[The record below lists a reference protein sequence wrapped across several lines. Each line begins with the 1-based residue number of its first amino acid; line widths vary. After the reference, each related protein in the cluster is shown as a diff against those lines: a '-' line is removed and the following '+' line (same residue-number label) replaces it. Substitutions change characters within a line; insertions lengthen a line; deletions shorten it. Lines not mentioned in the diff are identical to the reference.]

1 MIKSA
6 KAAEKQQSLVKVLE
20 QEKKTLEHEINGYR
34 QKAQQERKII
44 QQLEK
49 ERDRCINENGNL
61 IQKAGCPRR
70 LPGTRQRPLLLSTF
84 CFCPLQVQQKMSDNE
99 VREGEIYEWKKKV
112 TEAECKIKQQ
122 EHVLESVVG
131 ERNLYSKNLIESQV
145 CKPSSVGFSS
155 LICLHLCIKITQWF
169 SFSALCQDLTGTV
182 SLHFLTAQRKCMY
195 VSCIPQ
201 CIRRAVKNHWLLT
214 VQTVSKVIEHFNKVY
229 TEKEK

>member
-1 MIKSA
+1 MFTLLYYTLITVLCQQNMIKSA

-49 ERDRCINENGNL
+49 ERDRYINENSNL

-70 LPGTRQRPLLLSTF
+70 LPGTRQRPLLFLTLTF
-84 CFCPLQVQQKMSDNE
+84 CYLLLQIQQKMSDNE

-131 ERNLYSKNLIESQV
+131 ERNLYSKNLIEAQV
-145 CKPSSVGFSS
+145 CVNAANTSFFCRVLIFKWPLS
-155 LICLHLCIKITQWF
+155 LC
-169 SFSALCQDLTGTV
+169 
-182 SLHFLTAQRKCMY
+182 
-195 VSCIPQ
+195 
-201 CIRRAVKNHWLLT
+201 KNHSVVQLLCAA
-214 VQTVSKVIEHFNKVY
+214 SRPHRDH
-229 TEKEK
+229 

>member
-49 ERDRCINENGNL
+49 ERDRYINENGNL
-61 IQKAGCPRR
+61 IQKARCPRR
-70 LPGTRQRPLLLSTF
+70 PPGTRQRPLLLSTWTF

-145 CKPSSVGFSS
+145 CKPAANTAFFCGF
-155 LICLHLCIKITQWF
+155 LIFNWPPFVH
-169 SFSALCQDLTGTV
+169 
-182 SLHFLTAQRKCMY
+182 
-195 VSCIPQ
+195 
-201 CIRRAVKNHWLLT
+201 KNHSV
-214 VQTVSKVIEHFNKVY
+214 VQF
-229 TEKEK
+229 

>member
-49 ERDRCINENGNL
+49 ERDRYINENGNL
-61 IQKAGCPRR
+61 IQKAGSLRP
-70 LPGTRQRPLLLSTF
+70 LPGTPQRPLLFLTWTF
-84 CFCPLQVQQKMSDNE
+84 CFCSPQVQQKMSDNE

-112 TEAECKIKQQ
+112 TESDCKIKQQ

-131 ERNLYSKNLIESQV
+131 ERNLYSKNLIEAQV
-145 CKPSSVGFSS
+145 CMPAANKQ
-155 LICLHLCIKITQWF
+155 TN
-169 SFSALCQDLTGTV
+169 
-182 SLHFLTAQRKCMY
+182 FL
-195 VSCIPQ
+195 
-201 CIRRAVKNHWLLT
+201 L
-214 VQTVSKVIEHFNKVY
+214 
-229 TEKEK
+229 